1 MPYREGSANTS
12 GDALALPALRP
23 TSAMATALPCELL
36 DGVTKLAH
44 RGILAP
50 AVVLLISFLAV
61 YHYPITREKHAQI
74 RAELARRKSSS
85 QP

>member
-1 MPYREGSANTS
+1 M
-12 GDALALPALRP
+12 ALR
-23 TSAMATALPCELL
+23 SF
-36 DGVTKLAH
+36 VS
-44 RGILAP
+44 LAP

-74 RAELARRKSSS
+74 RAELARRKSSG